1 MGVYVERSPRQE
13 DWKYWGKKSV
23 AGVANFVNCLWLSCG
38 KAEQLLTLCHFLS
51 KKKNLLLLLHCP
63 SSKPWDTLWKSY
75 TKCCSYSSF
84 WGQALLSAESI
95 LFNILT
101 ECPFQNFHFYFSSL
115 YFLFSKKFLNRKLAF
130 SPESSFSFL
139 TP

>member
-51 KKKNLLLLLHCP
+51 LKKI
-63 SSKPWDTLWKSY
+63 
-75 TKCCSYSSF
+75 CS
-84 WGQALLSAESI
+84 
-95 LFNILT
+95 
-101 ECPFQNFHFYFSSL
+101 FSSTVLVLNLEIPCENPTPNAAHTLHFGDKHCCQLKVYCLIFSQSVLFKIFISIFPL
-115 YFLFSKKFLNRKLAF
+115 YIFFSQK
-130 SPESSFSFL
+130 SFL
-139 TP
+139 TESWQKVPFPSWPLNR